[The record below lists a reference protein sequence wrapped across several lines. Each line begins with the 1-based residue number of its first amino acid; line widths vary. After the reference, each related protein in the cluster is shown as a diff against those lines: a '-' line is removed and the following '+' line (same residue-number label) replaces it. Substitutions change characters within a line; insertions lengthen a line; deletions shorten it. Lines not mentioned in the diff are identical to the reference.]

1 MRIVYCIHGTFNSGG
16 MERIV
21 IEKANYLSENGHDIF
36 IVTTEQKSRKSFFK
50 INNNIRCYDLDINY
64 ENENNTSLIKKL
76 SSFILKQ
83 HIHKKRLMQL
93 LKTIKADIVISTFGN
108 EVNFLYKINDGSK
121 KILEI
126 HFSKFF
132 RIQLQRRG
140 MWNIVD
146 EYRSF
151 IDNLKVKRYDRFVVL
166 TNEDKEYWKGIDN
179 ITVIPNFI
187 SIPEVTSNLTNKRAI
202 AVGRLSFQKGYDR
215 MIKAWSI
222 VNQYYPDWK
231 LDIFGNGDD
240 INNTENI
247 ITELGLSNNV
257 RIYPPTTDIGNEY
270 KESSLFL
277 LTSRYEGLPMVLLE
291 AMSYGLA
298 IVTYDCK
305 CGPKDI
311 ITEENGVLVKEG
323 NISSFANSII
333 GLIENNDKMKSI
345 AKQARKDAYNYT
357 KDVVMNKWTD
367 LFNELTSGTR

>member
-50 INNNIRCYDLDINY
+50 INNNIRCYDLGINY

-83 HIHKKRLMQL
+83 HIHKKRLTQL

-132 RIQLQRRG
+132 RIQLQRHG
-140 MWNIVD
+140 IWNIVD
-146 EYRSF
+146 KYRSF
-151 IDNLKVKRYDRFVVL
+151 IDNLKVKRYDRFIVL
-166 TNEDKEYWKGIDN
+166 TNEDKDYWKGIDN

-187 SIPEVTSNLTNKRAI
+187 SIPEEASNLTNKRAI

-345 AKQARKDAYNYT
+345 AKQAREDAYNYT

>member
-83 HIHKKRLMQL
+83 HIHKKRLTQL

-345 AKQARKDAYNYT
+345 AKQAREDAYNYT